1 MPKSDPI
8 FKKYGFGLD
17 QMYGSGSE
25 QNTRNSTTISES
37 GSFPVVQAARLLPV
51 QRERAGERGCA
62 QRGGDA
68 APYQQR
74 PLRLGRV
81 QNR

>member
-25 QNTRNSTTISES
+25 QNAQIPFRLKFPDS
-37 GSFPVVQAARLLPV
+37 GSTKIPGSDCEQNARIQVRTNGPDPDP
-51 QRERAGERGCA
+51 Q
-62 QRGGDA
+62 
-68 APYQQR
+68 P
-74 PLRLGRV
+74 
-81 QNR
+81 N